1 MGLDNGIRVKNLPK
15 EYYECFTDIDNS
27 TPKNG
32 EVEICYWR
40 KCYNIRDIFLSTFKV
55 IKNGKI
61 TNWEGDGT
69 FKIESEDIP
78 VIIRKFMDLL
88 YPENWDEDKS
98 IWTYDEIRDSLLT
111 DIFNL
116 KMLYVC
122 MKKNPN
128 IEAYFYDS
136 Y

>member
-1 MGLDNGIRVKNLPK
+1 MLI
-15 EYYECFTDIDNS
+15 I
-27 TPKNG
+27 
-32 EVEICYWR
+32 
-40 KCYNIRDIFLSTFKV
+40 NIRDIFLSTFKV

-69 FKIESEDIP
+69 FKIESEYIP

-98 IWTYDEIRDSLLT
+98 IWTYDEIRDSLLV
-111 DIFNL
+111 DIANL

-122 MKKNPN
+122 MRKNPN

>member
-1 MGLDNGIRVKNLPK
+1 MGLDNGIRVKNLPR
-15 EYYECFTDIDNS
+15 EYYECFTDIDDS

-32 EVEICYWR
+32 EVEIC
-40 KCYNIRDIFLSTFKV
+40 STFKV

-98 IWTYDEIRDSLLT
+98 IWTYDEIRDSLLV
-111 DIFNL
+111 DIANL

-122 MKKNPN
+122 MRKNPN